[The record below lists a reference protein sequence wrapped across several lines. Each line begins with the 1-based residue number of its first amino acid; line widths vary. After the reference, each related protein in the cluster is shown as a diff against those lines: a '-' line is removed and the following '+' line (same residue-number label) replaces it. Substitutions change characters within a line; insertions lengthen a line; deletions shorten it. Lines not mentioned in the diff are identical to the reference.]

1 MLHYKTVDEKLYT
14 TLKAIME
21 IPALKDFH
29 LAGGTNLSLMYGHR
43 KSIDIDL
50 WKEQYFDNEELES
63 ILYRHF
69 QREVFTN
76 IRRLPFGIMCTIN
89 NIKADFISWNDP
101 FIEEPLLIDGI
112 RFLHKTDL
120 FAMKLNAIAGRASKK
135 DFLDIAEML
144 NDYSLEEGIRFFKQ
158 KYFQQDEVMVL
169 KRITDF
175 NQADTEISPVL
186 FNPLSWEIAKDK
198 LVKAFDD
205 YMNNLTSGK

>member
-21 IPALKDFH
+21 IPALKDFY

-50 WKEQYFDNEELES
+50 WKEEYFDNEELES
-63 ILYRHF
+63 IFYRYF
-69 QREVFTN
+69 QKEVFNN
-76 IRRLPFGIMCTIN
+76 IRRFTLGIMCTIN
-89 NIKADFISWNDP
+89 NIKADFMSWNDP

-112 RFLHKTDL
+112 RFLHKKDL

-135 DFLDIAEML
+135 DFLDVAEML
-144 NDYSLEEGIRFFKQ
+144 NDYSLEEGIQFFKQ
-158 KYFQQDEVMVL
+158 KYFQQDEIMIL

-175 NQADTEISPVL
+175 DQADTEISPVL
-186 FNPLSWEIAKDK
+186 FNPASWEIAKDK

-205 YMNNLTSGK
+205 YMINLTSGK